1 MPEISLPV
9 FQGPL
14 DLLLHLIERDDLD
27 ITAVS
32 LVAVTDQYL
41 TAVRVGQGFDPQALA
56 EFVSI
61 GARLIYLKSSRLLPR
76 PPLEDGDDAD
86 SEDVGQELVDLLI
99 EYRRY
104 AQATDVLEARQGQGL
119 RVYPRLAPPPE
130 RPEGTGLDGVTME
143 AMRRI
148 MLQVLA
154 RKPVERPQGVMARD
168 RGVTLSQRVVEFRE
182 RLIAR
187 GGFSFRAAIEEC
199 TTRVEVVISF
209 LAVLELLKRGECDA
223 EQADAWGDIEVVA
236 LAGLAPAPEPVGAV

>member
-41 TAVRVGQGFDPQALA
+41 SAIRDGQSFNPHALA

-61 GARLIYLKSSRLLPR
+61 GARLIYIKSSRLLPR
-76 PPLEDGDDAD
+76 PPLADGEEGDP
-86 SEDVGQELVDLLI
+86 EDVGRELVDMLI

-104 AQATDVLEARQGQGL
+104 AEASDVLEARQGQGL

-130 RPEGTGLDGVTME
+130 RPEGTGLDGVTMD

-154 RKPVERPQGVMARD
+154 RTPVERPQGVMARD
-168 RGVTLSQRVVEFRE
+168 RGITLSQRVLQFRE
-182 RLIAR
+182 RLIAAGR
-187 GGFSFRAAIEEC
+187 FSFRAAIEEC
-199 TTRVEVVISF
+199 TTRVEIVISF

-236 LAGLAPAPEPVGAV
+236 LAPAAPEPEFAAVR